1 MTTANETLENGS
13 MALAASASPNGKHNV
28 FAIIIQVLVAALTAL
43 SGVFA
48 GCAYFGKPSLGRG
61 RAHRARP
68 FPRYCFQIEKNP
80 Y

>member
-1 MTTANETLENGS
+1 MSTANKTLENGS

-48 GCAYFGKPSLGRG
+48 GCADFG
-61 RAHRARP
+61 
-68 FPRYCFQIEKNP
+68 
-80 Y
+80 

>member
-1 MTTANETLENGS
+1 MTTAIKTLENDS

-48 GCAYFGKPSLGRG
+48 GCAYFG
-61 RAHRARP
+61 
-68 FPRYCFQIEKNP
+68 
-80 Y
+80 